1 MYFTFRYLKLLGLLT
16 LFVVAI
22 ASEFQEVTTPTS
34 TSSEEETNAGVIF
47 SNATTLIIEDGALES
62 IDPALFESYP
72 NLTHLQLSPRVHS
85 IQPNAFAS
93 LKALTNL
100 NLDNNLFATVP
111 REALSALSTLKT
123 LSIANNLLES
133 LDDGDVFL
141 SLARLQS
148 LSLDS
153 NLIHQL
159 HPQSFARL
167 AELKLLNVSWN
178 RLTAFESIILPP
190 ENQLQV
196 LDLSYNYVNLL
207 NVSTFHRLPALRELS
222 LAGNQFES
230 LHPNTFAT
238 LRHLSRL
245 DLSDNFFQSL
255 PPRLFTSNRK
265 LAELNLAANLLDTL
279 PGDLFAG
286 LKHLTALNL
295 RNNRLT
301 ELPATIFREQPP
313 FAQLALEGNR
323 IERFPS
329 DWLQASADLLLQ
341 NNRLAGLRKFAPSAN
356 GTVVRRLFL
365 YGNEIAT
372 VEQDVFRAVPKLET
386 LYLDYNR
393 IDELSPMVFHTN
405 HELQHVTLS
414 HNRLAVL
421 RTNTFAGLARL
432 HSVDLSYNRLAAIEE
447 SVFHGSPVEYLNLN
461 GNRLRTL
468 DEWSFSGTRLL
479 YLYVDSN
486 AIDAVQ
492 VGGTGGRREEGVLE
506 GLVELSVASNR
517 LDRWQEL
524 CARNFS
530 RLSALNLANNSLPSL
545 EQASGCLGERTNLD
559 PLTVN
564 VGLNKVSLIP
574 EFAGPVRS
582 LDLSGNSVEDLEGG
596 HRFERY
602 QQTEVLLLR
611 NTSLRALNSG
621 NFAFLPHLTELA
633 VSSKFLETIEE
644 DTLLGLKLQRLELTD
659 SPLKTLPSH
668 LLKAQRNLSYL
679 SLANNEL
686 TVLFSTFFTDCV
698 RLEVMDL
705 SGNALSTADKA
716 WFEPLE
722 HLKSINLEANRIT
735 QLPADLLSPD
745 THALELLS
753 FAGNALHT
761 VSDAAFLADVPIKA
775 LNLSNNRLEEVT
787 LLARNEFITQLDVS
801 GNRLK
806 RLLLRPNYRTLVANA
821 NQISSLE
828 WDRHYHAK
836 SCQLELLYL
845 ADNLLEQLDQ
855 RVFQLATMVALDVS
869 ENRLDAFPF
878 DQLHRLKRL
887 TVLNVSRNNIRTLP
901 VMAAGERFKL
911 DWLDLSENPLEQAEL
926 EHFLGS
932 CVVND
937 LVVNVA

>member
-1 MYFTFRYLKLLGLLT
+1 MVMMLLLLLMLHT
-16 LFVVAI
+16 
-22 ASEFQEVTTPTS
+22 
-34 TSSEEETNAGVIF
+34 
-47 SNATTLIIEDGALES
+47 
-62 IDPALFESYP
+62 
-72 NLTHLQLSPRVHS
+72 
-85 IQPNAFAS
+85 
-93 LKALTNL
+93 LTNL
-100 NLDNNLFATVP
+100 NLDNNLFAAVP
-111 REALSALSTLKT
+111 REALSALSTLKI

-133 LDDGDVFL
+133 LDDGDAFL

-148 LSLDS
+148 LSLGS

-178 RLTAFESIILPP
+178 RLTSFESIILPP

-196 LDLSYNYVNLL
+196 LDLSYNYVKLL
-207 NVSTFHRLPALRELS
+207 NVSTFHRLPALSELS
-222 LAGNQFES
+222 LVGNQFES

-265 LAELNLAANLLDTL
+265 LVELNLAANLLDTL

-313 FAQLALEGNR
+313 FAQLTLEGNR

-329 DWLQASADLLLQ
+329 DWLQASADVLLQ

-486 AIDAVQ
+486 AIDAVH
-492 VGGTGGRREEGVLE
+492 VGGAGGRGEGGVLE
-506 GLVELSVASNR
+506 GLVELSAASNR

-559 PLTVN
+559 AVTVN

-582 LDLSGNSVEDLEGG
+582 LDLSGNSVEDLE
-596 HRFERY
+596 
-602 QQTEVLLLR
+602 
-611 NTSLRALNSG
+611 
-621 NFAFLPHLTELA
+621 
-633 VSSKFLETIEE
+633 
-644 DTLLGLKLQRLELTD
+644 
-659 SPLKTLPSH
+659 
-668 LLKAQRNLSYL
+668 
-679 SLANNEL
+679 
-686 TVLFSTFFTDCV
+686 
-698 RLEVMDL
+698 
-705 SGNALSTADKA
+705 DKA

-722 HLKSINLEANRIT
+722 QLKSINLEDNRIT

-753 FAGNALHT
+753 FAGNALLT

-775 LNLSNNRLEEVT
+775 LNLSNNQLQEVT

-821 NQISSLE
+821 NQISTLE

-901 VMAAGERFKL
+901 VMDAGERFKL
-911 DWLDLSENPLEQAEL
+911 DWLDLSENPLEQADL

>member
-1 MYFTFRYLKLLGLLT
+1 MYLKLLGLLT
-16 LFVVAI
+16 LLVVAI
-22 ASEFQEVTTPTS
+22 DSELQEVTTPIS

-47 SNATTLIIEDGALES
+47 SNATTLIIEDGALEL
-62 IDPALFESYP
+62 IEPALFESFP
-72 NLTHLQLSPRVHS
+72 NLTHLQLSPRVRN

-93 LKALTNL
+93 LKALTSL

-111 REALSALSTLKT
+111 REALFALSTLKT

-148 LSLDS
+148 LSLGS
-153 NLIHQL
+153 NLIHRL

-178 RLTAFESIILPP
+178 RLTSFESIILPR

-196 LDLSYNYVNLL
+196 LDLSYNYVKLL
-207 NVSTFHRLPALRELS
+207 NVSTFHRLPALGELS

-230 LHPNTFAT
+230 LHPSTFAT

-265 LAELNLAANLLDTL
+265 LVELNLAANLLDTL

-301 ELPATIFREQPP
+301 KLPATIFREQPP
-313 FAQLALEGNR
+313 FAQLTLEGNR

-329 DWLQASADLLLQ
+329 DWLQASADVLLQ
-341 NNRLAGLRKFAPSAN
+341 NNRLARLRKFAPSAN

-486 AIDAVQ
+486 AIGAVQ
-492 VGGTGGRREEGVLE
+492 VGEGDVLE

-559 PLTVN
+559 PVTVN

-574 EFAGPVRS
+574 EFAGPIRS
-582 LDLSGNSVEDLEGG
+582 LDLSGNSVEDLEGRR
-596 HRFERY
+596 RFERY

-611 NTSLRALNSG
+611 KTSLRALNSG

-659 SPLKTLPSH
+659 SPLKTLPNY
-668 LLKAQRNLSYL
+668 LLKAQRNISYL

-686 TVLFSTFFTDCV
+686 TALLSTFFTDCV
-698 RLEVMDL
+698 RLEVVDL

-722 HLKSINLEANRIT
+722 HLKSINLEDNRIT

-761 VSDAAFLADVPIKA
+761 VSDAAFLADVPIRA
-775 LNLSNNRLEEVT
+775 LNLSSNRLEEVT

-821 NQISSLE
+821 NQIGTLE

-836 SCQLELLYL
+836 SCQLELLSL
-845 ADNLLEQLDQ
+845 ADNLLERLDQ

-878 DQLHRLKRL
+878 DQLHWLKRL

-901 VMAAGERFKL
+901 VMDAGERFKL

-937 LVVNVA
+937 LVANIA

>member
-1 MYFTFRYLKLLGLLT
+1 MVMMLLLLM
-16 LFVVAI
+16 
-22 ASEFQEVTTPTS
+22 
-34 TSSEEETNAGVIF
+34 
-47 SNATTLIIEDGALES
+47 
-62 IDPALFESYP
+62 
-72 NLTHLQLSPRVHS
+72 VHT
-85 IQPNAFAS
+85 
-93 LKALTNL
+93 LTNL

-111 REALSALSTLKT
+111 REALSALKKLKT

-133 LDDGDVFL
+133 LNDGDVFL

-159 HPQSFARL
+159 HPQSFAHL

-178 RLTAFESIILPP
+178 RLTSFESIILPP

-196 LDLSYNYVNLL
+196 LDLSYNYVKLL
-207 NVSTFHRLPALRELS
+207 NVSTFHRLRALSELS

-230 LHPNTFAT
+230 LRPNTFAT

-265 LAELNLAANLLDTL
+265 LVELNLAANLLDTL

-301 ELPATIFREQPP
+301 ELPAAIFREQLP
-313 FAQLALEGNR
+313 FAQLTLEGNR

-329 DWLQASADLLLQ
+329 DWLQASADVLLQ

-468 DEWSFSGTRLL
+468 DEWCFSGTRLL
-479 YLYVDSN
+479 YLHVDSN

-492 VGGTGGRREEGVLE
+492 VGGAGARGEGGVLE

-530 RLSALNLANNSLPSL
+530 RLSAMNLANNSLPSL
-545 EQASGCLGERTNLD
+545 AQASGCLGERTNLD
-559 PLTVN
+559 PVTVN

-574 EFAGPVRS
+574 EFDGPIRS
-582 LDLSGNSVEDLEGG
+582 LDLSGNSVEDLE
-596 HRFERY
+596 
-602 QQTEVLLLR
+602 
-611 NTSLRALNSG
+611 
-621 NFAFLPHLTELA
+621 
-633 VSSKFLETIEE
+633 
-644 DTLLGLKLQRLELTD
+644 
-659 SPLKTLPSH
+659 
-668 LLKAQRNLSYL
+668 AQRNLSYL

-686 TVLFSTFFTDCV
+686 TVLFSTFFTDCA
-698 RLEVMDL
+698 RLEVIDL
-705 SGNALSTADKA
+705 SRNALSTADKA
-716 WFEPLE
+716 WFEPLD
-722 HLKSINLEANRIT
+722 HLKSINIEDNRIT

-821 NQISSLE
+821 NQISTLE
-828 WDRHYHAK
+828 WDHHYHGK
-836 SCQLELLYL
+836 FCQLEQLYL

-855 RVFQLATMVALDVS
+855 RLFQLATMVALDVS

-901 VMAAGERFKL
+901 VMDAGERFKL
-911 DWLDLSENPLEQAEL
+911 GWLDLSENPLEQAEL
-926 EHFLGS
+926 EHFLRS

>member
-1 MYFTFRYLKLLGLLT
+1 M
-16 LFVVAI
+16 
-22 ASEFQEVTTPTS
+22 
-34 TSSEEETNAGVIF
+34 
-47 SNATTLIIEDGALES
+47 ATTSMMLITLRTNLHRHGAANNRNRYS
-62 IDPALFESYP
+62 ALVVHQPLRIFALPVAVVLVAAVADHVGHDAEKG
-72 NLTHLQLSPRVHS
+72 QLLIVAEQTLVPRVVQLAGAIVVEDVAEDVRIAVEEKKS
-85 IQPNAFAS
+85 RSFEPSSVSGYFSTVVRQVSNRRPDTLMMSFSSSDRSRS
-93 LKALTNL
+93 LKTGGAGSGWDAIGTQPMAAARANGNQAATEAILFALTSL

-111 REALSALSTLKT
+111 REALFALSTLKT

-133 LDDGDVFL
+133 LYDGDVFL

-148 LSLDS
+148 LSLGS
-153 NLIHQL
+153 NLIHRL

-178 RLTAFESIILPP
+178 RLTSFESIILPR

-196 LDLSYNYVNLL
+196 LDLSYNYVKLL
-207 NVSTFHRLPALRELS
+207 NVSTFHRLPALGELS

-230 LHPNTFAT
+230 LHPNTFAK

-265 LAELNLAANLLDTL
+265 LVELNLAANLLDTL

-301 ELPATIFREQPP
+301 KLPATIFREQPP
-313 FAQLALEGNR
+313 FAQLTLEGNR

-329 DWLQASADLLLQ
+329 DWLQASADVLLQ
-341 NNRLAGLRKFAPSAN
+341 NNRLARLRKFAPSAN

-486 AIDAVQ
+486 AIGAVQ
-492 VGGTGGRREEGVLE
+492 VGEGDVLE

-545 EQASGCLGERTNLD
+545 EQASGCVGERTNLD
-559 PLTVN
+559 PVT
-564 VGLNKVSLIP
+564 
-574 EFAGPVRS
+574 
-582 LDLSGNSVEDLEGG
+582 
-596 HRFERY
+596 
-602 QQTEVLLLR
+602 R
-611 NTSLRALNSG
+611 N
-621 NFAFLPHLTELA
+621 
-633 VSSKFLETIEE
+633 I
-644 DTLLGLKLQRLELTD
+644 
-659 SPLKTLPSH
+659 
-668 LLKAQRNLSYL
+668 SYL

-686 TVLFSTFFTDCV
+686 TALLSTFFTDCV
-698 RLEVMDL
+698 RLEVVDL

-722 HLKSINLEANRIT
+722 HLKSINLEDNRIT

-761 VSDAAFLADVPIKA
+761 VSDAAFLADVPIRA
-775 LNLSNNRLEEVT
+775 LNLSSNRLEEVT

-821 NQISSLE
+821 NQISTLE

-836 SCQLELLYL
+836 SCQLELLSL
-845 ADNLLEQLDQ
+845 ADNLLERLDQ

-878 DQLHRLKRL
+878 DQLHWLKRL

-901 VMAAGERFKL
+901 VMDAGERFKL

-937 LVVNVA
+937 LVANIA